1 MYGPWQ
7 WGYTP
12 NNYFAEKHKLI
23 VRLRSSLPAP
33 PRRRCLG
40 HISKT
45 DNLTAFQG
53 DTVSDKVPYAF
64 GSKCDWTGGLLA
76 NSANHIDYLGE
87 HFYGYPDWYVDEAT
101 TQQFMPSNESLDDK
115 VRRMSNRVEFKFEA
129 WDEYM
134 KRTVSQG

>member
-1 MYGPWQ
+1 VGLHAEQ
-7 WGYTP
+7 LFCGETHADRTIKVIASGATP
-12 NNYFAEKHKLI
+12 EEMSWTHFENRQFNSFPG
-23 VRLRSSLPAP
+23 R
-33 PRRRCLG
+33 
-40 HISKT
+40 
-45 DNLTAFQG
+45 

-101 TQQFMPSNESLDDK
+101 QQFMPSNESLDDK